1 MTGTLMAET
10 NPDRSQFLIGWN
22 QTIGISFILSALS
35 MVIWHFKPSYTRHP
49 YPFVYLPLLLIPIY
63 GLISDM
69 SVLSEL
75 LNQIFQGGAY
85 LIAVLLYIT
94 IRKNAVYKNYYLG
107 ALVLLLLGYL
117 SYWYIPGAADSGMPV
132 WRFFTGTG
140 TILLAISFSG
150 ISTK

>member
-1 MTGTLMAET
+1 M
-10 NPDRSQFLIGWN
+10 F
-22 QTIGISFILSALS
+22 
-35 MVIWHFKPSYTRHP
+35 IWHFKPTYTRHP

-85 LIAVLLYIT
+85 LIAVLLYFT
-94 IRKNAVYKNYYLG
+94 LHKSGVYKNYYLG
-107 ALVLLLLGYL
+107 ALLLFLLGYFG
-117 SYWYIPGAADSGMPV
+117 YWHYPGAAESGWPV

-150 ISTK
+150 ISTDS